1 MVQWLGLYTLNA
13 GAPGS
18 VPGQGTWSHVLQLR
32 VYMSQL
38 NIHDEDRRSC
48 TIGRTQCGQIN
59 K

>member
-18 VPGQGTWSHVLQLR
+18 VPGQGTWSHVLQLS

-38 NIHDEDRRSC
+38 NIHDEDRRSRA
-48 TIGRTQCGQIN
+48 TGRTRYGQIN